1 MIFLFCFTCAD
12 FILTV
17 KWWVIASYQP
27 APAFLLQPCG
37 CRIGVG
43 KMDFTATGI
52 SVQRPC
58 TYRQDDDENDDKE
71 CSGSEKK
78 VLEWSLS
85 RWKPVVLRPCFLWL
99 IMGLCESWYV
109 PSQFPFSFLYETHYR
124 WEISSTVVS
133 PGLVI
138 NFFFQKTLH

>member
-71 CSGSEKK
+71 CSGSEKRFWSGLCHGGNRWYYAPAFSGSSWDFVK
-78 VLEWSLS
+78 AGMCQVNSLS
-85 RWKPVVLRPCFLWL
+85 LFCMKPIIAEKFLA
-99 IMGLCESWYV
+99 
-109 PSQFPFSFLYETHYR
+109 Q
-124 WEISSTVVS
+124 
-133 PGLVI
+133 
-138 NFFFQKTLH
+138 